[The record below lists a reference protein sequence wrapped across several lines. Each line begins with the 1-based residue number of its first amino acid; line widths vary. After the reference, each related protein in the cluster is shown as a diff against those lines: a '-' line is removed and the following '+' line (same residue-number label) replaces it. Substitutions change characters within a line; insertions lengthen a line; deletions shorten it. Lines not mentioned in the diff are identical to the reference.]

1 MSPARLPVP
10 PPRHEAEPNYGTS
23 SSLRLRDG
31 ELIVYRRSRS
41 ARYQCRFRLASGAWC
56 RLSTHCLRL
65 EDAIAQACL
74 RYDQVRFRQ
83 HLGLAHR
90 AQSVAHL
97 GTGLLAE
104 LAQQVEAHPGK
115 HCSAED
121 YQRCLRRDILPYF
134 GERYLEDLTAADI
147 AQFESWRN
155 RQLRQAP
162 KTSTLRNY
170 AAAWNRLIDYAHKTG
185 SLSLQAQ
192 VPRLTVRGVA
202 GRARAAFTAE
212 EVTRLLAHMA
222 VWRGGSQRRMEADM
236 RPLVCDYAQ
245 FLLYTGIRQGTE
257 AMRLCWHHLAWHWV
271 DGQRYLRVWVDG
283 KTGGRWLIARQAAI
297 EVLER
302 CHQRQQDIQH
312 LSFEELF
319 TQRVRHRVFRFA
331 TGYQPKTFIGAFRR
345 LLIDG
350 GLLEDHDGRRRTLY
364 SLRHTYATLALVS
377 GDVDI
382 HTLSRQM
389 GTSVAMLERHYSKL
403 TATMAAA
410 KLGWDVIVFK

>member
-23 SSLRLRDG
+23 ASLRLRDG

-97 GTGLLAE
+97 GAGLLAE
-104 LAQQVEAHPGK
+104 LAQQIEAHPGK

-162 KTSTLRNY
+162 KSSTLRNY

-202 GRARAAFTAE
+202 GRARAAFSAE

-222 VWRGGSQRRMEADM
+222 VWRGGSHRRMEAEM

-257 AMRLCWHHLAWHWV
+257 AMRLCWHHLA
-271 DGQRYLRVWVDG
+271 
-283 KTGGRWLIARQAAI
+283 
-297 EVLER
+297 
-302 CHQRQQDIQH
+302 
-312 LSFEELF
+312 
-319 TQRVRHRVFRFA
+319 
-331 TGYQPKTFIGAFRR
+331 
-345 LLIDG
+345 
-350 GLLEDHDGRRRTLY
+350 
-364 SLRHTYATLALVS
+364 
-377 GDVDI
+377 
-382 HTLSRQM
+382 
-389 GTSVAMLERHYSKL
+389 
-403 TATMAAA
+403 
-410 KLGWDVIVFK
+410 

>member
-1 MSPARLPVP
+1 
-10 PPRHEAEPNYGTS
+10 
-23 SSLRLRDG
+23 
-31 ELIVYRRSRS
+31 
-41 ARYQCRFRLASGAWC
+41 
-56 RLSTHCLRL
+56 
-65 EDAIAQACL
+65 
-74 RYDQVRFRQ
+74 
-83 HLGLAHR
+83 
-90 AQSVAHL
+90 
-97 GTGLLAE
+97 
-104 LAQQVEAHPGK
+104 
-115 HCSAED
+115 
-121 YQRCLRRDILPYF
+121 
-134 GERYLEDLTAADI
+134 
-147 AQFESWRN
+147 
-155 RQLRQAP
+155 
-162 KTSTLRNY
+162 
-170 AAAWNRLIDYAHKTG
+170 
-185 SLSLQAQ
+185 
-192 VPRLTVRGVA
+192 
-202 GRARAAFTAE
+202 
-212 EVTRLLAHMA
+212 LAHMA

-331 TGYQPKTFIGAFRR
+331 TGYQPRTFIGAFRR

-350 GLLEDHDGRRRTLY
+350 GLLLDHDGRRRTLY

-410 KLGWDVIVFK
+410 RLG